1 MSDLKLGIVFDVKNG
16 KFKSE
21 IKQNTQSIKQF
32 GNGSVQTAGQTRQ
45 LSTALDNTNN
55 KLIATN
61 RMAQSVTR
69 GLSGMLTGFSAGLL
83 ISELSQTTRTF
94 QVLRATLETATGS
107 KDKAANAFE
116 RLQKFAASTPY
127 SVKESIQ
134 AFIKLKNLGL
144 DPTEAALN
152 SYGNTASAM
161 GKSLDQF
168 IEAVADASVS
178 EFERLKE
185 FGIKAK
191 NQGDTIAFT
200 FRKNKTEVAN
210 NAAAIEQYLQNLGK
224 NEFGG
229 AMERQAATYDGA
241 VSNMGDSWDQ
251 FLLKISDGGAGN
263 IMEDTVRGTASSLN
277 FLAQHVEKINTLFSG
292 GLVIAA
298 GHAVSAISAKTAA
311 TAKSIVA
318 DQAKAQAALSAAKS
332 DEVLAVSANH
342 RAVQEQ
348 AAAKRS
354 LANATNT
361 YARTR
366 AIKNLAIANGQLAAS
381 EKLVAAATS
390 NLTVATNK
398 LSIARKGLSLMSGLV
413 GGLPGLLTIAGFAM
427 YSFASSALAADD
439 NTKGLTRSIEEALGK
454 QKELATQALQT
465 DVDERM
471 ARLAQL
477 QQKIADIHTKLA
489 VGHNQKLGLFG
500 KGVIADSIEE
510 AKKLGAE
517 ITQLNAKI
525 LSLSGDKDPKK
536 KTEPS
541 SKSPPVDK
549 KLGSDLANVEQ
560 SLLDKEGVINASYI
574 RQQSIVDN
582 SLASKLIS
590 EQKYN
595 TLSFQLDGKKHLAL
609 KALSD
614 QKLAQEKDWAEQK
627 ATAAQKIINDEVQAA
642 LNVREQ
648 ADQIRRDGYAA
659 ELAELNGFHLVK
671 MEVKAGQTEEE
682 LEQARNRNLM
692 LQQEERNH
700 QDTKRNLQNKHTGF
714 YGELL
719 NKQVA
724 FERATG
730 KDKLLIG
737 ANTIQGMASQM
748 SGQSKTAFKIAKAA
762 SLAQAAIAL
771 PSAVLQSFQNG
782 GGYPFGLIP
791 AGLMLAQGVMQISKI
806 QSQQPPGFESGGYIG
821 NNNVIEFGERN
832 KPEVLEFA
840 GRNYLLGGNQGS
852 VFNQSQLNE
861 INGGSGNGGDTFSIS
876 SSITIQGNADESA
889 MVDLIERNY
898 EAVYSAVVQAKAD
911 RGEAA

>member
-1 MSDLKLGIVFDVKNG
+1 MF
-16 KFKSE
+16 
-21 IKQNTQSIKQF
+21 
-32 GNGSVQTAGQTRQ
+32 AG
-45 LSTALDNTNN
+45 
-55 KLIATN
+55 
-61 RMAQSVTR
+61 V
-69 GLSGMLTGFSAGLL
+69 SAGLL

-107 KDKAANAFE
+107 KEKAADAFE

-263 IMEDTVRGTASSLN
+263 VMEDTVRGTASSLN

-298 GHAVSAISAKTAA
+298 GHATNALYAKTVAMRSAVVANTAVLNANVATARSEMNLAISANAR
-311 TAKSIVA
+311 
-318 DQAKAQAALSAAKS
+318 
-332 DEVLAVSANH
+332 AVSE
-342 RAVQEQ
+342 RAV
-348 AAAKRS
+348 ASIS
-354 LANATNT
+354 LAMTSSTIARIRATN
-361 YARTR
+361 
-366 AIKNLAIANGQLAAS
+366 NLAIANGQVMATERALIAS
-381 EKLVAAATS
+381 RTA
-390 NLTVATNK
+390 LTVATRAASITTRALSGAMALLGGPAGVIMLAGFALYSYATSSDEASSKTKSLAVDVEHLTKKYKTLSAVK
-398 LSIARKGLSLMSGLV
+398 LQDGLLDVTSGLV
-413 GGLPGLLTIAGFAM
+413 G
-427 YSFASSALAADD
+427 
-439 NTKGLTRSIEEALGK
+439 
-454 QKELATQALQT
+454 QKEEISQLTSKINVAESAIKKWAKVYKDDLDGLSVKVKIYKETVIRAESAKETATLKYNKQLALQKKLKT
-465 DVDERM
+465 
-471 ARLAQL
+471 Q
-477 QQKIADIHTKLA
+477 IAFLD
-489 VGHNQKLGLFG
+489 GGG
-500 KGVIADSIEE
+500 KPE
-510 AKKLGAE
+510 AEPKKPSNITPPDNKKLG
-517 ITQLNAKI
+517 K
-525 LSLSGDKDPKK
+525 
-536 KTEPS
+536 
-541 SKSPPVDK
+541 
-549 KLGSDLANVEQ
+549 DLAGVEQ
-560 SLLDKEGVINASYI
+560 SLLNKEGVINASYV

-582 SLASKLIS
+582 SLAAKLIS
-590 EQKYN
+590 KEKYN
-595 TLSFQLDGKKHLAL
+595 TLSLQLDVKKDLAL

-614 QKLAQEKDWAEQK
+614 QKLAQEKERAEQK
-627 ATAAQKIINDEVQAA
+627 ATAAQKTIDDEVQAA

-659 ELAELNGFHLVK
+659 ELAELNGFHSVK
-671 MEVKAGQTEEE
+671 MEIKAGQTEEE

-700 QDTKRNLQNKHTGF
+700 QDTKRNLQNKHTGI

-737 ANTIQGMASQM
+737 ANTLQGMASQM

-806 QSQQPPGFESGGYIG
+806 KSQQPPGFERGGYIG

-832 KPEVLEFA
+832 KPEVLAFE
-840 GRNYLLGGNQGS
+840 GRNYLLGGNQGQ
-852 VFNQSQLNE
+852 VFNQQQLNE
-861 INGGSGNGGDTFSIS
+861 IDGGNSGNGGDSISIS
-876 SSITIQGNADESA
+876 SPITIQGNADESVVA
-889 MVDLIERNY
+889 EMIERNY
-898 EAVYSAVVQAKAD
+898 EAVYSAMVQAKAD